1 MSVDVTEFILPLDGI
16 RYKLTPVM
24 HHFLTVHQ
32 LGIIGALEEALRLTM
47 SSDTRFDSNMLVHHI
62 NYTAFLKMRDVLRDI
77 IYPRFT
83 DAEAKDLYTRT
94 ITLMYD
100 QLYPYLWIA
109 TRPLYRVTDMITI
122 SITEHRYL
130 DDAVYIKAEID
141 YLPF

>member
-1 MSVDVTEFILPLDGI
+1 MWCTSMLESKRVSLDI
-16 RYKLTPVM
+16 VKRS
-24 HHFLTVHQ
+24 
-32 LGIIGALEEALRLTM
+32 A
-47 SSDTRFDSNMLVHHI
+47 SSNAPMMPNMLVHHI

-130 DDAVYIKAEID
+130 DDAVYIKAEVD